1 MNIKKELHIDQFI
14 IDKKLLDLHYKSYP
28 VTEIKK
34 FDISL
39 ELGDNIFVDESYRRP
54 IVISRAGTM
63 RLIAVPKDWNKYES
77 QSIECSLLT
86 TYNVKKLDPRNYV
99 TVNVQPP
106 SPPSRPFNNNSRPRT
121 YAQRYC

>member
-34 FDISL
+34 SDISL

-63 RLIAVPKDWNKYES
+63 RLIAAPKDWNKYES
-77 QSIECSLLT
+77 LSIECSLLT

-99 TVNVQPP
+99 TVNVQLP

-121 YAQRYC
+121 YAQRYR